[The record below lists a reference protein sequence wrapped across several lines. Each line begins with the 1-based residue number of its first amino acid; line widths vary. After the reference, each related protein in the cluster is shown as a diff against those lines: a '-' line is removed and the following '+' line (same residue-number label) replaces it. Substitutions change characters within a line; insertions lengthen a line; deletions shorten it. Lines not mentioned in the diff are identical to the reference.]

1 MGVQEASQVYVRVGA
16 VTSPLDATYRGPYRV
31 LIKEKK
37 KLLLEIGATHQWVSL
52 DRLKLHTAAAT
63 PAVAQPPPR
72 GCPSR
77 L

>member
-1 MGVQEASQVYVRVGA
+1 MYVRVGA
-16 VTSPLDATYRGPYRV
+16 VTGPLDATYRGLYPV

-37 KLLLEIGATHQWVSL
+37 KLLLEIGATRQWVFV
-52 DRLKLHTAAAT
+52 DRLKPHTAAAT

-72 GCPSR
+72 GRPSK